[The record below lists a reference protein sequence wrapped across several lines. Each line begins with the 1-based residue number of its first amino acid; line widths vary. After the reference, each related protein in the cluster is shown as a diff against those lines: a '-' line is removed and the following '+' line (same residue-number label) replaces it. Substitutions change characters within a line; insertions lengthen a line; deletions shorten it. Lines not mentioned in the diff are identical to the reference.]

1 MAETS
6 SKEYVLGVGGM
17 TCNNCVNHVE
27 TALSNIEGVLDVE
40 VNLEGAKATI
50 NTNGVPSQETLESA
64 VTNAG
69 YSIHEPGTDLGF
81 LHLNSVPKD
90 TEFNWSDGAVW

>member
-1 MAETS
+1 MTETS

-27 TALSNIEGVLDVE
+27 TALSNIAGVSDVE
-40 VNLEGAKATI
+40 VNLAEAKATVNAESNI
-50 NTNGVPSQETLESA
+50 DKKILEEA

-69 YSIHEPGTDLGF
+69 YSIHEPGADL
-81 LHLNSVPKD
+81 
-90 TEFNWSDGAVW
+90 

>member
-27 TALSNIEGVLDVE
+27 TALSNIDGVSDVE
-40 VNLEGAKATI
+40 VNLAEAKATVNAESNI
-50 NTNGVPSQETLESA
+50 DKKILEAVSYTHLTLP
-64 VTNAG
+64 TI
-69 YSIHEPGTDLGF
+69 YS
-81 LHLNSVPKD
+81 V
-90 TEFNWSDGAVW
+90 